1 MVLTKSDCDIK
12 YIIFKVKKPS
22 GFDPVPSSP
31 PPVLLTPGSPV
42 WGMQRIICLLISA
55 RDRNS
60 HPGGAGR
67 EAPLGRGLGAG
78 GSGPRLSRGLSR
90 WAPPLALPTP
100 RRPRRRR
107 ARGAVSPRR
116 RGARF
121 SGSFETSKPPAQAPE
136 SRGPRNTHGGRSVC
150 SPRGAGTAAPGSAR
164 GMPKGAPLKAPA
176 RSPGRALRRPSRG
189 PRRDTRNGAGSSAL
203 LAAK

>member
-121 SGSFETSKPPAQAPE
+121 SGSFETSKP
-136 SRGPRNTHGGRSVC
+136 RHRLRSL
-150 SPRGAGTAAPGSAR
+150 GALGTPMGAEASAR
-164 GMPKGAPLKAPA
+164 PAAQVQPPLEARVGCRRAPL
-176 RSPGRALRRPSRG
+176 
-189 PRRDTRNGAGSSAL
+189 
-203 LAAK
+203 